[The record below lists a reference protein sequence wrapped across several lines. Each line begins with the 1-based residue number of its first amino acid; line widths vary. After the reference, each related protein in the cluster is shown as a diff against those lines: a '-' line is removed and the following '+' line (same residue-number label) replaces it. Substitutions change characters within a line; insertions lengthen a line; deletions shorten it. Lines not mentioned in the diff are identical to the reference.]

1 MKSKDQSIPEAA
13 NRYAKALFQ
22 LAEEEN
28 SMNSVSKDLD
38 GFLKAVESSEDL
50 SRLVNSPMYSE
61 KEQSD
66 AINAILKKMKVNELI
81 SKFIGLLIQ
90 NRRIN
95 SINYIVAAF
104 HRLLAIHSGEVIASI
119 VSAEDLN
126 KSQIDKLTKNLKEM
140 IGKNIKLDLETD
152 PKLLGGLIVKV
163 GSQMIDNSLE
173 TKLNNIKI
181 AMKGVS

>member
-28 SMNSVSKDLD
+28 SMDSVSKDLD
-38 GFLKAVESSEDL
+38 GFLKAVDNSDDL
-50 SRLVNSPMYSE
+50 SRLVNSPMNSQ

>member
-1 MKSKDQSIPEAA
+1 MKSEDQSIPEAA

-22 LAEEEN
+22 LAEEDN
-28 SMNSVSKDLD
+28 SMTSVSNGLD
-38 GFLKAVESSEDL
+38 DFLNAVDNSEDL
-50 SRLVNSPMYSE
+50 SRLVNSPMYSQ

-66 AINAILKKMKVNELI
+66 AIGAILKKMKVNELV
-81 SKFIGLLIQ
+81 SRFIGLVIQ

-95 SINYIVAAF
+95 SINYIVSAF
-104 HRLLAIHSGEVIASI
+104 HKLLAIHSGEVIARV
-119 VSAEDLN
+119 VSAEVLN
-126 KSQIDKLTKNLKEM
+126 KSQIDKLTKTLKEM

-152 PKLLGGLIVKV
+152 PKLLGGLIIRI